1 MDVEDRIRVEKFRQ
15 LKKEIRGSERHLIVG
30 IDVAKENHTAFFG
43 TATGEVLLKRLVF
56 NNDMEGFSKL
66 LTFADAEKVK
76 AGLEVEVF
84 GFEPTA
90 NYHKPL
96 AEHLINCSQCVVLV
110 SGEAVKKNRV
120 LLDGRW
126 DKHDMKD
133 AANVADLISQGKC
146 MYYDHPVLPLRD
158 LRNLL
163 SLKRRLKKQ
172 EHGLKVRIRNHLL
185 AQYFPEMD
193 SYYGRSGSIG
203 LSIVK
208 WCLAPCVIA
217 NFEFDRFVQV
227 IAGGK
232 RLAIGQHK
240 RLRDIWE
247 KAPRSIGCKPG
258 EALGF
263 EAKLMV
269 EGLQQV
275 RDAIQ
280 LTDGKILQVCLNF
293 PEYNYLLTIPGFG
306 PDVSSKVLAAIG
318 NPFRFDSE
326 KQVLKM
332 AGMDLSAKRSGKKS
346 ESVIPRLSKKGKA
359 SLRYALYQAA
369 HIASS
374 RNQYFVTYFTN
385 KLRGREREKGIKTK
399 MRVKL
404 AAKLLVIAWTLMK
417 KQEPFNPDYLN
428 IE

>member
-1 MDVEDRIRVEKFRQ
+1 
-15 LKKEIRGSERHLIVG
+15 
-30 IDVAKENHTAFFG
+30 
-43 TATGEVLLKRLVF
+43 LKRLVF
-56 NNDMEGFSKL
+56 ENSIVGFEKL
-66 LTFADAEKVK
+66 LTFTEAEKVK
-76 AGLEVEVF
+76 GGFETEVF

-96 AEHLINCSQCVVLV
+96 GEHLIKCGRKLVLV
-110 SGEAVKKNRV
+110 SGNAVANNRES
-120 LLDGRW
+120 LDGRW
-126 DKHDMKD
+126 DKNDSKD
-133 AANVADLISQGKC
+133 PANIADLMSQGKFL
-146 MYYDHPVLPLRD
+146 YYDHPVMPLRD
-158 LRNLL
+158 LRNLH

-172 EHGLKVRIRNHLL
+172 EHGIRVRIRNHLL

-217 NFEFDRFVQV
+217 NFEFDRFVQAV
-227 IAGGK
+227 AGGR
-232 RLAIGQHK
+232 RLTLGQQK
-240 RLRDIWE
+240 RLREIWE
-247 KAPRSIGCKPG
+247 KAPCSIGCEPG

-269 EGLQQV
+269 EGLQHV

-293 PEYNYLLTIPGFG
+293 PEYSYLLTIPGFG

-346 ESVIPRLSKKGKA
+346 ESVIPILSKKGKA

-369 HIASS
+369 HIASC
-374 RNQYFVTYFTN
+374 RNEYFVTYFTN

-399 MRVKL
+399 MKVKL

-417 KQEPFNPDYLN
+417 KEEPFNPDYLN